1 MDSDDQVSLNI
12 PLRFIFKASYS
23 RHASCTNVVAN
34 RRWTDLTSNDF
45 MKLKDKKLNLL
56 RVLYSHRFDG
66 QSYDVLDIL
75 KQFGPTNRDEAYSI
89 TKALHDEGLVKMT
102 ATKDGTDAEII
113 SYGVEFIEDEGLHE
127 EPYEPTDLLENEE
140 KEAIKK
146 KLDEFSERLKRMEV
160 GQQITYDDLME
171 ELETLK
177 KLLNVLGKKDWGQIL
192 KGKLVDAGFGQL
204 ADKVGDLIIETFK
217 DDKLLNG

>member
-1 MDSDDQVSLNI
+1 M
-12 PLRFIFKASYS
+12 
-23 RHASCTNVVAN
+23 
-34 RRWTDLTSNDF
+34 TSNDF

>member
-1 MDSDDQVSLNI
+1 
-12 PLRFIFKASYS
+12 
-23 RHASCTNVVAN
+23 
-34 RRWTDLTSNDF
+34 
-45 MKLKDKKLNLL
+45 MKLKDKRLNLL
-56 RVLYSHRFDG
+56 RALYAKKFDG
-66 QSYDVLDIL
+66 KSYDVEEIL
-75 KQFGPTNRDEAYSI
+75 SRFGPTNRDEAYSI
-89 TKALHDEGLVKMT
+89 TKALHEDGLVKMT

-113 SYGVEFIEDEGLHE
+113 SYGVEFIEEEGLADE
-127 EPYEPTDLLENEE
+127 IYEPPDIIDAEE
-140 KEAIKK
+140 KEKIKR
-146 KLDEFSERLKRMEV
+146 KLDEFSERLTRMEV

-192 KGKLVDAGFGQL
+192 KGKLIDAGFGQL

>member
-1 MDSDDQVSLNI
+1 M
-12 PLRFIFKASYS
+12 
-23 RHASCTNVVAN
+23 
-34 RRWTDLTSNDF
+34 TSNDF

-56 RVLYSHRFDG
+56 RILYSHKFDG
-66 QSYDVLDIL
+66 QSYDVLGIL

-102 ATKDGTDAEII
+102 ATKDGTDAKIN
-113 SYGVEFIEDEGLHE
+113 SYGVEFIESEGLDE
-127 EPYEPTDLLENEE
+127 EVYEPTDIIESDE
-140 KEAIKK
+140 KELIKK
-146 KLDEFSERLKRMEV
+146 RLDEFSQRLTRMEV

-204 ADKVGDLIIETFK
+204 ADKVGDLLIETFK